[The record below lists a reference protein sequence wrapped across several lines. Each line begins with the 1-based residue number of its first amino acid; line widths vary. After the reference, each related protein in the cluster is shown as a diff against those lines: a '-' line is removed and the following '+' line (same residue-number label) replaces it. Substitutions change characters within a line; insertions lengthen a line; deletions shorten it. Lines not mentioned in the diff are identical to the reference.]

1 MKWET
6 QEETEAGI
14 RAEFHMDKVN
24 VCIKG
29 KIFENH
35 LNKLRFFFLEAKY
48 IDITLVD
55 HVYHK
60 YHKLISTFYLIADAS
75 VCS

>member
-35 LNKLRFFFLEAKY
+35 LNKLKVCKTSNSVLWETLEEIHQTKE
-48 IDITLVD
+48 
-55 HVYHK
+55 
-60 YHKLISTFYLIADAS
+60 
-75 VCS
+75 